1 MFNEV
6 SEVTMKFFADV
17 FWNVTVRRRFQ
28 VIYCLHTVI
37 FYITRSFNKKLQQL
51 HSQTVIGSDEIKSE
65 LGHVAR
71 TGYLGN
77 AYEILVCK
85 FETNTPF

>member
-6 SEVTMKFFADV
+6 SELTRKFFADV
-17 FWNVTVRRRFQ
+17 FWNGTVRQRFEG
-28 VIYCLHTVI
+28 IYCLHTI
-37 FYITRSFNKKLQQL
+37 SHLLHKKKFQQV
-51 HSQTVIGSDEIKSE
+51 HSQPVTGSDEIKSE

-77 AYEILVCK
+77 AYEIMVCEYK
-85 FETNTPF
+85 TKKPF